1 MKNFARLAVYFS
13 IITGSALLVSLVDG
27 CTFQNEEDY
36 FGETYCDTIDVSY
49 EDLTYI
55 FTDICATC
63 HNSIITPRPDIVMDS
78 YENVKASINTGL
90 VLPAINHSG
99 DYKMPQGRDKLSTCD
114 ISKIEAWVNAGMP
127 EISEN

>member
-55 FTDICATC
+55 FTDICAEC
-63 HNSIITPRPDIVMDS
+63 HNSTETKREGINMDS
-78 YENVKASINTGL
+78 YTNVKASINTEL
-90 VLPAINHSG
+90 VLPAIKHETS
-99 DYKMPQGRDKLSTCD
+99 KMPKGRDKLSTCD